1 MNQEKPNPETKHSHP
16 HNGKPV
22 IQYIMVMFIAAFL
35 LMALSLVM
43 HQRTTSEGIGEL
55 QHSFSAMQSIQSQQE
70 KVIELQDAL
79 NDADSE
85 REALEKTIRDL
96 EDQMDQDDMA
106 AKAMEQLYILQQQYL
121 AEDYDHC
128 RATIQTMETLD
139 LDELLSTKKEYS
151 VPSPAET
158 FQAIKAELEAME
170 ADVSRETTG

>member
-1 MNQEKPNPETKHSHP
+1 MNQEKPHCEPQNTRP

-22 IQYIMVMFIAAFL
+22 IQYILVMFIAAFL

-70 KVIELQDAL
+70 RVIELQDAL
-79 NDADSE
+79 NRADSE
-85 REALEKTIRDL
+85 QEALEETIQSL
-96 EDQMDQDDMA
+96 EDQIRQDDMA

-121 AEDYDHC
+121 REEYDHC
-128 RATIQTMETLD
+128 RSTIQTMETLE
-139 LDELLSTKKEYS
+139 LDQLLSTKKEYT

-158 FQAIKAELEAME
+158 FQTIKSTLEAMDAE
-170 ADVSRETTG
+170 NPQA